1 MRTDITSI
9 SCQIAI
15 SADDQLVEECVRD
28 LDNILLG
35 LERAGLE
42 DFELDKTSDFS
53 MASNIGA
60 RNNMYAT
67 LLNGC
72 YEVAIEFVVLRQ
84 SSQGENSAANGKRIA
99 HSRQSSSDRQFQSM
113 TLNAGCSELILHLFG
128 KMRKLHDIV
137 RDKVVMQ
144 RGKLRLWFLYAS
156 ILYDDLSV
164 PVVTNRNGALPPDFL
179 LW

>member
-1 MRTDITSI
+1 MGTDITSI
-9 SCQIAI
+9 SCQVAI

-53 MASNIGA
+53 MTSNIGA

-72 YEVAIEFVVLRQ
+72 YEAAIEFVVLRQ
-84 SSQGENSAANGKRIA
+84 SSQGEASASNGKRIA

-113 TLNAGCSELILHLFG
+113 TLNAGCSDLILQLFG

-137 RDKVVMQ
+137 KDKVVMQ
-144 RGKLRLWFLYAS
+144 RGKLR
-156 ILYDDLSV
+156 
-164 PVVTNRNGALPPDFL
+164 R
-179 LW
+179 

>member
-1 MRTDITSI
+1 M
-9 SCQIAI
+9 
-15 SADDQLVEECVRD
+15 EECVRD

-35 LERAGLE
+35 LGRAGLE

-72 YEVAIEFVVLRQ
+72 YEAAIEFMVLRQ
-84 SSQGENSAANGKRIA
+84 SSQGEASASNSKRIA
-99 HSRQSSSDRQFQSM
+99 HSRQSSSDRQFQSL
-113 TLNAGCSELILHLFG
+113 TLNAGCSDLILQLFG

-137 RDKVVMQ
+137 KDKVVMQ
-144 RGKLRLWFLYAS
+144 RGKLRRWYLYAF
-156 ILYDDLSV
+156 ILYDDPSV
-164 PVVTNRNGALPPDFL
+164 PVLTFRNGTFAI
-179 LW
+179 